1 MARFSGIPSV
11 PITGL
16 EPAQARLF
24 SAIKENV
31 ELLTGQR
38 GTQAAGSAAL
48 TRDQINI
55 RALPEGV
62 FRNVT
67 AQGDGFNIQGSEVVA
82 LADYRRALDD
92 IQRLAQDVR
101 TLREY
106 VSVLTNQLRG

>member
-1 MARFSGIPSV
+1 MSRFSGIPSIPV
-11 PITGL
+11 TGL

-38 GTQAAGSAAL
+38 GEQGASSAAL
-48 TRDQINI
+48 TRGQVNLRDV
-55 RALPEGV
+55 PEGSY
-62 FRNVT
+62 RNAT
-67 AQGDGFNIQGSEVVA
+67 AQGDGFSIQGSEVVS

-92 IQRLAQDVR
+92 IQRLARDVQ

-106 VSVLTNQLRG
+106 VRVLANQLRG